1 MIRRLLFN
9 LKRRLELRK
18 LKPDMGQVELARYK
32 FITEGY
38 VVEAESYLEWVT
50 AAKMLALLL
59 DRKIE
64 LYIKDGK
71 YIWRRYHYIYASR
84 YSDVIECT
92 SVNFY
97 ADRVLSFERFSELY
111 LISGKEVKLR
121 NYEHLL

>member
-1 MIRRLLFN
+1 MIRRLLSN
-9 LKRRLELRK
+9 LKRRLEFRK
-18 LKPDMGQVELARYK
+18 LKPNMGQSDLARYK

-38 VVEAESYLEWVT
+38 AVEAESYLEWAT

-64 LYIKDGK
+64 LYIKNGK
-71 YIWRRYHYIYASR
+71 HIWKGYHYIYASR

-92 SVNFY
+92 NVNFY
-97 ADRVLSFERFSELY
+97 ADRVLSFEQFSELY